1 MAVLPRNRTIPAR
14 TYESVSVHSYKYS
27 TGKLKYLKM
36 SDFVTW
42 CDITLYLLLHD
53 ADIKTHWNMWRKL
66 LSRCFVS
73 EYLSAKHAIL
83 WWLSYMI
90 TKIIRMSMRVR
101 DKLMIKHPD
110 VSSTNT
116 KFIFPTFKVFQL
128 PIHILLLNQI
138 SQHSTRFLQ
147 HGTEIQFQ

>member
-1 MAVLPRNRTIPAR
+1 MAVLPRKRTIPAR

-27 TGKLKYLKM
+27 IGKLKYLKM
-36 SDFVTW
+36 SDF
-42 CDITLYLLLHD
+42 ITLNLLLHD
-53 ADIKTHWNMWRKL
+53 ANIKTHWNMWRKL

-83 WWLSYMI
+83 QWLSYRV
-90 TKIIRMSMRVR
+90 TKVMCMSMRVR

-116 KFIFPTFKVFQL
+116 KFIFLTFKVFQL

-138 SQHSTRFLQ
+138 SQHSTRSLQ